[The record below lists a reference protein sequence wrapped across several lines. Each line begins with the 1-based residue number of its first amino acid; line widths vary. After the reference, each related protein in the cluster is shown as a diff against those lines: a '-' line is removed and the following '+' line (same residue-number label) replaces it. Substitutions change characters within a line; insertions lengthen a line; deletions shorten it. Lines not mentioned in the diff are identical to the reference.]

1 MTIIREKYADR
12 LLRKTPRLTFYFDKG
27 KSPISEARKRFAR
40 AYEMLVQFVHDHESQ
55 RTIGAMHGIGPTR
68 ARRLMRSAAY
78 AWARNQGINL
88 SCDKS
93 VPFKADA
100 KLVRNLYAGLRFFA
114 QQQFA
119 ALDAQAHTDKYDGT
133 NAEF

>member
-1 MTIIREKYADR
+1 MDFRILTASKQMPVWLLWLSVLMIRATPTYSEIR
-12 LLRKTPRLTFYFDKG
+12 LPALIGD
-27 KSPISEARKRFAR
+27 
-40 AYEMLVQFVHDHESQ
+40 QFVHDHESQ

>member
-12 LLRKTPRLTFYFDKG
+12 LPRKAPRLTFYFDKG

-78 AWARNQGINL
+78 TWGRHQGINL
-88 SCDKS
+88 SSDKS

-119 ALDAQAHTDKYDGT
+119 ALDAQSHKDKYDDT
-133 NAEF
+133 KDEL

>member
-1 MTIIREKYADR
+1 
-12 LLRKTPRLTFYFDKG
+12 
-27 KSPISEARKRFAR
+27 
-40 AYEMLVQFVHDHESQ
+40 MLVQFVHDHESQ

-100 KLVRNLYAGLRFFA
+100 KLVRNLYAGLRLFA
-114 QQQFA
+114 QQQFTT
-119 ALDAQAHTDKYDGT
+119 LDAQSHKDKYDGT

>member
-1 MTIIREKYADR
+1 
-12 LLRKTPRLTFYFDKG
+12 
-27 KSPISEARKRFAR
+27 
-40 AYEMLVQFVHDHESQ
+40 
-55 RTIGAMHGIGPTR
+55 
-68 ARRLMRSAAY
+68 
-78 AWARNQGINL
+78 
-88 SCDKS
+88 

-119 ALDAQAHTDKYDGT
+119 ALGAQANTDKYDGP